1 MRASLGLRGL
11 HTSVFNICYRLS
23 HHMQFFVNQSRTQ
36 HMGLDNWRILMANM
50 LQGNTETFA
59 IQTYLCLQ
67 IIRVKLKIE
76 KVCRTFLKKW
86 ALRRVMQRRI
96 VTNSHSLFRKE
107 PRLPNLEHHSLCG
120 VTWGSH
126 MAPALT
132 HKLKCLRSRNTKCT
146 RWVHQHTTAW
156 LSPALDNVWSLSAGY
171 KTRHPEEPA
180 LCSL

>member
-1 MRASLGLRGL
+1 
-11 HTSVFNICYRLS
+11 
-23 HHMQFFVNQSRTQ
+23 
-36 HMGLDNWRILMANM
+36 MGLDNWRILMANM

-86 ALRRVMQRRI
+86 ALRRIMQRRI

-132 HKLKCLRSRNTKCT
+132 HKLKCLRVTSRNTKCT
-146 RWVHQHTTAW
+146 RWRACIKTPLLGAW
-156 LSPALDNVWSLSAGY
+156 LSPALDNVWSLSVLDI
-171 KTRHPEEPA
+171 KLVTLRSRHCA
-180 LCSL
+180 HCNIGLLWNLGQ